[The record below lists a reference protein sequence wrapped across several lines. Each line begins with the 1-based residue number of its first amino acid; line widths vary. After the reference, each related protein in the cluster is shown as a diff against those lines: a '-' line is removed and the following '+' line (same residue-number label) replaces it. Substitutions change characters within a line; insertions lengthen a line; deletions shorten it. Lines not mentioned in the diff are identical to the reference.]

1 LQVAGWFQVA
11 GFKLQVAGATIAD
24 LGQGVPGP
32 QEPSNRHVC
41 NKAAIIDRSPINK
54 SQYLCLDLTQNI
66 KSKSDMKALK
76 FVLFIVIA
84 GLFAST
90 VESCGKKC
98 ESDPP
103 QARVKNNGTSK
114 ASVQIKTSDGN
125 TVNIN
130 NVDPG
135 TASPYASYAAGNI
148 EFTITVNN
156 TVTVKAVPMSNC
168 YNYDIAIDAN
178 NVITTTAFDRNK

>member
-1 LQVAGWFQVA
+1 M
-11 GFKLQVAGATIAD
+11 
-24 LGQGVPGP
+24 
-32 QEPSNRHVC
+32 R
-41 NKAAIIDRSPINK
+41 
-54 SQYLCLDLTQNI
+54 
-66 KSKSDMKALK
+66 ALK
-76 FVLFIVIA
+76 LVLFIVMVGFFA
-84 GLFAST
+84 GLI
-90 VESCGKKC
+90 ESCGKKC

-103 QARVKNNGTSK
+103 QARVKNNGTTK

-135 TASPYASYAAGNI
+135 TSSPYASYAAGSI

-156 TVTVKAVPMSNC
+156 TATVKAVPMSNC

-178 NVITTTAFDRNK
+178 NTITTTAFDRNK